1 MILKGKFVFDNFEEF
16 MKVAADSGVRIGD
29 ELITKDIDGKAKFV
43 VADVDKAAGH
53 IVMVRKHCL
62 KEQRPIRNKNFDLF
76 EWLNGE
82 YVMSIPKKI
91 RKAMMIPTG
100 QMAVDI
106 PREIEVFGKN
116 EYGIHEEG
124 HQWPYFKK
132 TKNRICTVKSDDEYS
147 HWWWCGTPTEASAAH
162 FCYCDAGGIAFCG
175 GASDAYGYVRP
186 RFILAVAES

>member
-1 MILKGKFVFDNFEEF
+1 MILKGKLVFDNFEEF

-43 VADVDKAAGH
+43 VADKAAGH

-62 KEQRPIRNKNFDLF
+62 KKQRPIRNENFDLF

-100 QMAVDI
+100 QMTVDI

-147 HWWWCGTPTEASAAH
+147 HWWWCGTPTEASAAY
-162 FCYCDAGGIAFCG
+162 FCDCDDRGDACCATAGN
-175 GASDAYGYVRP
+175 ASYYVRP